1 MSSEAHKTAATPS
14 PGQRL
19 ALVVGVN
26 GAPATSAYL
35 APLQYAERS
44 AAELARVLE
53 AFCDFE
59 LLPPPLLGEQAT
71 TAAVQQAIRKLA
83 LQRTAEDF
91 LLFYFAG
98 HGYPMSDEIE
108 QRNVYLVTHDFD
120 PAVIEDLGDD
130 HSGFMQDRLDSFV
143 GRTKEL
149 AELRQPASSSSTT
162 SPTSSLPARAAPP

>member
-1 MSSEAHKTAATPS
+1 MSSEAQKTAATPS
-14 PGQRL
+14 PGRRL
-19 ALVVGVN
+19 ALVVRVN
-26 GAPATSAYL
+26 EAAPSTYL
-35 APLQYAERS
+35 ARLQCAESS
-44 AAELARVLE
+44 ALELSQALQ
-53 AFCDFE
+53 ASCDFE
-59 LLPPPLLGEQAT
+59 LLMPPLLSEQAT
-71 TAAVQQAIRKLA
+71 TVAVQHAIRKLA
-83 LQRTAEDF
+83 LQRTAQDF

-149 AELRQPASSSSTT
+149 AKLRQPASSSSTT